1 MKREG
6 NPVWYGM
13 KLYWHE
19 EWDFSFWYALGW
31 HEYEFADGRPGMIL
45 SPEEENPVN
54 SFSVQ
59 PRELGIEVTKDDM
72 PALTEGFVAGLMSLP
87 EVNIESQEESAV
99 GSLVMLDARLTF
111 REGDVRR
118 KRWVRL
124 IYRGTRQ
131 YLLTGQGADEDEFRY
146 WESMFFI
153 PMDTFVIGPR
163 LDYPFGW
170 PPPFY
175 KQQKEKQ
182 RAAAEAAAKA
192 AAEASASQET
202 TSAEPTGTS
211 ETAPAEAAEG
221 ASATEEAPATPADAP
236 QGTSAESEEA

>member
-1 MKREG
+1 
-6 NPVWYGM
+6 M
-13 KLYWHE
+13 KLYWNE

-72 PALTEGFVAGLMSLP
+72 AALTEGFMAGLLSLP

-111 REGDVRR
+111 REGDARR

-182 RAAAEAAAKA
+182 RAAAEAAKA
-192 AAEASASQET
+192 AAEAGGSEQAT
-202 TSAEPTGTS
+202 TAQ
-211 ETAPAEAAEG
+211 AAEAAE
-221 ASATEEAPATPADAP
+221 ATSATEEAPATPADAP
-236 QGTSAESEEA
+236 QEAQDEPGEGPQEA